1 MEGIDGSRLVPGAIL
16 HVIDRHTDYV
26 ARFGE
31 RRAQPDLVYGFT
43 LPAIG
48 RRLKGRTVLGEI
60 GYDLVD
66 QVLGGGVDDTRHGGA
81 HVHDVAIFYNAELEI
96 VEKYQFHFFSSL
108 IPYIITQEIL
118 GGHLGEF
125 GLIVGET
132 YDGVNASQVGAV
144 MPILTKAKAQL
155 QYTLHYPFNRR
166 PTTSRGVNMPDNSN
180 PVQQLLGP
188 YRVLDLTDHRGLLCG
203 KILADLGA
211 DVVQVE
217 PPGGSPA
224 RELGPFYQDQVEPEK
239 SFFWWA
245 YTANKRGITLDIES
259 TLGQRLLLK
268 LAGEAH
274 FIIESFSP
282 GYLDG
287 LGLGYTALSKTNP
300 SLVMVSISP
309 FGKDGPYANYKAPD
323 IVGTAMGGFMW
334 LTGDADRPPVR
345 VSFPHFYLHGSAAGA
360 TGAMLAHTHRAL
372 TGEGQHV
379 DVSCQQA
386 VARTLAHA
394 PQHWDVE
401 GNILTRMGVFRQTS
415 GDSAVRT
422 SWPCKDGYINYS
434 PGGGGAGVAA
444 STRALLA
451 WMNEEG
457 LGDEFLES
465 VDWEELGYGQ
475 MRAEIMAKAIDPL
488 IRFFATHTRAE
499 LVAGSVEKRILL
511 FPVSTQEDILAH
523 PHLQA
528 RQYFKELDHPELGIT
543 VTYPG
548 IFIKDND
555 REMEGQRVGISRRP
569 PLIAEHNLEIYQGE
583 LGISDLEMAEMKA
596 GRVI

>member
-1 MEGIDGSRLVPGAIL
+1 
-16 HVIDRHTDYV
+16 
-26 ARFGE
+26 
-31 RRAQPDLVYGFT
+31 
-43 LPAIG
+43 
-48 RRLKGRTVLGEI
+48 
-60 GYDLVD
+60 
-66 QVLGGGVDDTRHGGA
+66 
-81 HVHDVAIFYNAELEI
+81 
-96 VEKYQFHFFSSL
+96 
-108 IPYIITQEIL
+108 
-118 GGHLGEF
+118 
-125 GLIVGET
+125 
-132 YDGVNASQVGAV
+132 
-144 MPILTKAKAQL
+144 
-155 QYTLHYPFNRR
+155 
-166 PTTSRGVNMPDNSN
+166 MPDNAN
-180 PVQQLLGP
+180 PAQQLLSP

-217 PPGGSPA
+217 PPDGSPA

-259 TLGQRLLLK
+259 TVGQRLLLK
-268 LAGEAH
+268 LAREAH
-274 FIIESFSP
+274 FVIESFSP
-282 GYLDG
+282 GYLDS

-300 SLVMVSISP
+300 SLVVVSISP

-334 LTGDADRPPVR
+334 LTGDSDRPPVR

-475 MRAEIMAKAIDPL
+475 VRAEIMAKAVDPL

-511 FPVSTQEDILAH
+511 FPVSTQEDILTH

-555 REMEGQRVGISRRP
+555 REMETQRVGIHRRP
-569 PLIAEHNLEIYQGE
+569 PLIAEHNQEIYQGE

-596 GRVI
+596 GRII